1 MSACWWTQPLG
12 TPVEPDVYAI
22 IATSSARVLAV
33 STRSGWPSIRA
44 AHAVSPDRVSPATMT
59 CSSTGAVSRAR
70 SSSSRSALETTAA
83 RVPASSAM

>member
-1 MSACWWTQPLG
+1 MLVDAPFG

-33 STRSGWPSIRA
+33 SMRSGWPSSRLTQ
-44 AHAVSPDRVSPATMT
+44 VRSPGRVSPATT
-59 CSSTGAVSRAR
+59 ICVSPGAVSRALQI
-70 SSSSRSALETTAA
+70 SSRSPPQTTAA